1 MKKSDLIS
9 EFSEKN
15 NISIADSEKLIDI
28 IINEITFSIDK
39 CNRSEFRGFGVF
51 TPQLEKQE
59 RQEILRLVRAL
70 KWKKQLFQL
79 SGWLK
84 NFLKN

>member
-15 NISIADSEKLIDI
+15 NISITDSEKLLDI
-28 IINEITFSIDK
+28 IINEITFSLAK
-39 CNRSEFRGFGVF
+39 GNRAEFRGFGVF
-51 TPQLEKQE
+51 ARLLEKQE

-84 NFLKN
+84 NF